1 MFLNKL
7 VSCEIFSYYALLLK
21 HTLLFMGRPA
31 TRPTKLKDGYY
42 IEIRNKGS
50 RSGVKLYSGTKLQ
63 MHRAIKMYE
72 RSKEVIILGKSV
84 DGKFVDKE
92 PKLHVAD

>member
-1 MFLNKL
+1 
-7 VSCEIFSYYALLLK
+7 
-21 HTLLFMGRPA
+21 MGRPA

-50 RSGVKLYSGTKLQ
+50 KSGGIKLYSATKLQ

-72 RSKEVIILGKSV
+72 RSKEVIILGESV
-84 DGKFVDKE
+84 NGKFVDKE
-92 PKLHVAD
+92 PVLHVAG

>member
-1 MFLNKL
+1 
-7 VSCEIFSYYALLLK
+7 
-21 HTLLFMGRPA
+21 MGRPA
-31 TRPTKLKDGYY
+31 TRPTKLKDGFY

-50 RSGVKLYSGTKLQ
+50 RTGVKLHSATKLQ

-72 RSKEVIILGKSV
+72 RSKEVLILGEAM

-92 PKLHVAD
+92 PKLHVIE